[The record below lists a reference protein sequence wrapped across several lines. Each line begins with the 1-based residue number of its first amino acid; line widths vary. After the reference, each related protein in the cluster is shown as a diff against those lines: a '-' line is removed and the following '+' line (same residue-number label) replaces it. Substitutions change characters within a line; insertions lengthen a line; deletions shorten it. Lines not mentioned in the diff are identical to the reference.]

1 MRGWIVEPMR
11 SHYHLLSD
19 TSLTYAIAVK
29 KQLVFAALIVV
40 IMLSCFYASP
50 VLASNEAISKV
61 IIKAADKKNW
71 DHAFRVLK
79 KQEASD
85 PVIQDTKRAV
95 EWLYLTRS
103 RVVDRSFQ
111 EITDFLN
118 DPETAYF
125 PNRSTLWREAE
136 KRLPASLS
144 HQEVI
149 DWFGDREPLEPI
161 GARRYGMSMMAIG
174 DKNKAKNFIRQF
186 WVENLFDEKDMD
198 DYRDSFKDVLRDT
211 DHADRLDYLVR
222 NKRYSAAQ
230 SFVKN
235 VPLER
240 RLLARASMALMKG
253 QTGVNRLINDVPKHL
268 QIEENILYGRL
279 YWRRVNDNNEGMTE
293 ILAQMPNT
301 LKDPKRFWR
310 ERHILVRR
318 YLEQKNYQKAYDI
331 AADHKQ
337 ITGFPQAQAEW
348 ISGWIAL
355 SFLNK
360 PDIAFG
366 HFKTLYEVV
375 SSPISIARASYWG
388 GLAALGLN
396 DNVVAQE
403 WLAVSAQF
411 STLFYGQLATAKLKE
426 LNPDYP
432 IKTLPF
438 APEIMADDKAN
449 FNQLSMVRMI
459 RLFDQAGLDD
469 TRERFFAR
477 LIKKKMDI
485 APDMA
490 GFYRLADELA
500 VSMTDTRSQITI
512 AKEALKNGYMMIE
525 AGYPI
530 LSSAKQLSGVESPL
544 VHAIVRQESAFNVN
558 ARSPVGALGL
568 MQLMPPTAREM
579 AGKQNVSFSK
589 NKLTSNPAYN
599 VKLGSAYMAELLERF
614 DGYYIL
620 AIASYNAGP
629 GRMNRVM
636 AEIGDPRDGDIDS
649 AQWIEMIPIYETRN
663 YVQRV
668 LEALHVYRMRE
679 TLINK
684 NKAPL

>member
-1 MRGWIVEPMR
+1 MRPY
-11 SHYHLLSD
+11 YHLLSD
-19 TSLTYAIAVK
+19 ISLTYAIGAK
-29 KQLVFAALIVV
+29 KQSVFILVMVMMF
-40 IMLSCFYASP
+40 CFFSLPA
-50 VLASNEAISKV
+50 LASNEAISKV
-61 IIKAADKKNW
+61 ILKAADKQNF

-79 KQEASD
+79 KQNASD
-85 PVIQDTKRAV
+85 PVMQDTKRAL
-95 EWLYLTRS
+95 EWVYLTRA

-111 EITDFLN
+111 DITNFLQ
-118 DPETAYF
+118 DPEAQHF

-136 KRLPASLS
+136 KRLPASFS
-144 HQEVI
+144 HQEI
-149 DWFGDREPLEPI
+149 LDWFGDREPLEPI
-161 GARRYGMSMMAIG
+161 GARRYGMAMMAIG
-174 DKNKAKNFIRQF
+174 DKNKAKDFVRRF
-186 WVENLFDEKDMD
+186 WVKTLFDDKDMS
-198 DYRDSFKDVLRDT
+198 DYRDSFNNILRAQ

-222 NKRYSAAQ
+222 NKNYQAAEA
-230 SFVKN
+230 FAKN

-253 QTGVNRLINDVPKHL
+253 EAGVNRLINDVPKHL
-268 QIEENILYGRL
+268 QMEENFLYGRL
-279 YWRRVNDNNEGMTE
+279 YWRRVKDNNDGMVE
-293 ILAQMPNT
+293 ILAQLPET
-301 LKDPKRFWR
+301 LKDPKRFWS

-318 YLEQKNYQKAYDI
+318 YLEEKKYKQAYDI
-331 AADHKQ
+331 ASTHKQ
-337 ITGFPQAQAEW
+337 KTGFPQAQAEW
-348 ISGWIAL
+348 MSGWIAL

-360 PDIAFG
+360 PDVAFG
-366 HFKTLYEVV
+366 HFKALYDAV

-388 GLAALGLN
+388 GLAALGLH
-396 DNVVAQE
+396 DEAVAQE

-432 IKTLPF
+432 INPLPF
-438 APEIMADDKAN
+438 APEVNEGDKAQ
-449 FNQLSMVRMI
+449 FDQLPLVRMI
-459 RLFDQAGLDD
+459 KLFDRAGLDD

-477 LIKKKMDI
+477 LIKQKVEI
-485 APDMA
+485 APNIA
-490 GFYRLADELA
+490 GFYRLADDFA

-525 AGYPI
+525 AGYPV
-530 LSSAKQLSGVESPL
+530 LSAAEKLNGVESPL
-544 VHAIVRQESAFNVN
+544 VHAIIRQESAFNVN

-579 AGKQNVSFSK
+579 AGKQKLSFSK
-589 NKLTSNPAYN
+589 TKLTSSPAYN
-599 VKLGSAYMAELLERF
+599 IQLGSAYMAELLERF

-636 AEIGDPRDGDIDS
+636 ADIGDPREGNIDS

-679 TLINK
+679 TLVHEK
-684 NKAPL
+684 RTK